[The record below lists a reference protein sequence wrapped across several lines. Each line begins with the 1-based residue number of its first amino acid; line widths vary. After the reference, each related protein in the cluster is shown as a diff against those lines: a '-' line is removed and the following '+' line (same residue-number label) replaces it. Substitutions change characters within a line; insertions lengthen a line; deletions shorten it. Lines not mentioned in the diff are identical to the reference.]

1 MIFKVMETHKLI
13 EMKKYKLGEL
23 IDVTRGMSLPGD
35 KYAESGD
42 LIRLTL
48 GNFNLQGNGFKPNTS
63 KTDLYYTGSVKKEF
77 IMKKGDIITPLTEQT
92 YGLLGSTARIPE
104 SGKYI
109 QSQDVALIRSKSD
122 KLYEDF
128 CYYLISSPSV
138 RKQLGAAAQQTKIR
152 HTSPDKI
159 KDCEVIIPEDVNQ
172 QIKITNLLN
181 TIENKIA
188 LNNKTNT
195 ELENMA
201 KTIYDYWFTQF
212 DFPDKNGHPYKTSGG
227 QMVYNET
234 LKREI
239 PAGWDNCTFNYYIE
253 RITNGLNPRKNFVL
267 GNGNNYYVTIRSLLD
282 NDIDWNNCD
291 KCDDE
296 ALQKINSRSQL
307 QIGDVIFSAI
317 GTIGRT
323 YRIYEEPKNW
333 NISETSFTI
342 RPKKDIPH
350 DFFYC
355 LLRSPEFQLQSEHKA
370 MGSTLKCLV
379 MDSFCEIPC
388 IKVDLSIANKFSTIV
403 APMYKQIYDNNKQNR
418 ELTKLRD
425 YLLPLLMNGQIE
437 VK

>member
-23 IDVTRGMSLPGD
+23 INVTRGMSLPGD

-63 KTDLYYTGSVKKEF
+63 KTDIYFTGSVKKEF

-109 QSQDVALIRSKSD
+109 QSQDVALIKSKSD

-188 LNNKTNT
+188 LNNKANT

-212 DFPDKNGHPYKTSGG
+212 DFPDKDGHPYKTSGG

-239 PAGWDNCTFNYYIE
+239 PAGWEVKRLGDVCEIVLGGTPSTDKDEYWNGNIPWLNSGEVAEFPIINAEKTVTELGIKDSATELVPAGTVTLSITRHLRPSILTMDACINQSVVGIKENKIFSKYFLYPFISSKINHYMMLRTGAQQPHINKETVDDTLVCIPFTEVLENYNKEVGSIYE
-253 RITNGLNPRKNFVL
+253 RIILNAK
-267 GNGNNYYVTIRSLLD
+267 
-282 NDIDWNNCD
+282 
-291 KCDDE
+291 
-296 ALQKINSRSQL
+296 
-307 QIGDVIFSAI
+307 
-317 GTIGRT
+317 
-323 YRIYEEPKNW
+323 
-333 NISETSFTI
+333 ET
-342 RPKKDIPH
+342 K
-350 DFFYC
+350 
-355 LLRSPEFQLQSEHKA
+355 
-370 MGSTLKCLV
+370 
-379 MDSFCEIPC
+379 
-388 IKVDLSIANKFSTIV
+388 
-403 APMYKQIYDNNKQNR
+403 
-418 ELTKLRD
+418 ELTALRD
-425 YLLPLLMNGQIE
+425 YLLPLLMNGQITIKE
-437 VK
+437 

>member
-1 MIFKVMETHKLI
+1 
-13 EMKKYKLGEL
+13 MKKIKLGEL

-48 GNFNLQGNGFKPNTS
+48 GNFNIQGNGFKPNTS

-212 DFPDKNGHPYKTSGG
+212 AFPAKNGHPYKTSGD

-239 PAGWDNCTFNYYIE
+239 PAGWEVGKLCDIAEVFNGSTPSTKEDDNYGGNIVWITPKDLSDQQKKFTWYGERNITEKGYKDCNTTLVPKGTILLSSRAPIGLVSIAACKLCTNQGFKNIVPRNPVFSNYI
-253 RITNGLNPRKNFVL
+253 
-267 GNGNNYYVTIRSLLD
+267 YYVIKTNIPKIEQLGSGTTFKEVSKQSMETFKVIIPPLDIIEKYNHKVCSIFDEQLKLLKE
-282 NDIDWNNCD
+282 ND
-291 KCDDE
+291 
-296 ALQKINSRSQL
+296 
-307 QIGDVIFSAI
+307 
-317 GTIGRT
+317 
-323 YRIYEEPKNW
+323 
-333 NISETSFTI
+333 
-342 RPKKDIPH
+342 
-350 DFFYC
+350 
-355 LLRSPEFQLQSEHKA
+355 
-370 MGSTLKCLV
+370 
-379 MDSFCEIPC
+379 
-388 IKVDLSIANKFSTIV
+388 
-403 APMYKQIYDNNKQNR
+403 
-418 ELTKLRD
+418 ELTKVRD

>member
-48 GNFNLQGNGFKPNTS
+48 GNFNIQGNGFKPNTS

-181 TIENKIA
+181 TIENKIT
-188 LNNKTNT
+188 LNNKINT

-212 DFPDKNGHPYKTSGG
+212 DFPDKDGHPFKTSGG

-234 LKREI
+234 FKREI
-239 PAGWDNCTFNYYIE
+239 PAGWEVKRLGDVCEIVLGGTPSTDKDEYWNGNIPWLNSGEVAEFPIINAEKTVTELGIKDSATELVPAGTVTLSITRHLRPSILTMDACINQSVVGIKENKIFSKYFLYPFISSKINHYMMLRTGAQQPHINKETVDETLVCIPSAEILEKYNNEVSSIYE
-253 RITNGLNPRKNFVL
+253 RIILNAK
-267 GNGNNYYVTIRSLLD
+267 
-282 NDIDWNNCD
+282 
-291 KCDDE
+291 
-296 ALQKINSRSQL
+296 
-307 QIGDVIFSAI
+307 
-317 GTIGRT
+317 
-323 YRIYEEPKNW
+323 
-333 NISETSFTI
+333 ET
-342 RPKKDIPH
+342 KK
-350 DFFYC
+350 
-355 LLRSPEFQLQSEHKA
+355 LTMLRE
-370 MGSTLKCLV
+370 
-379 MDSFCEIPC
+379 
-388 IKVDLSIANKFSTIV
+388 
-403 APMYKQIYDNNKQNR
+403 
-418 ELTKLRD
+418 
-425 YLLPLLMNGQIE
+425 YLLPLLMNGQITIKE
-437 VK
+437 

>member
-63 KTDLYYTGSVKKEF
+63 KTDIYFTGSVKEEF

-109 QSQDVALIRSKSD
+109 QSQDVALIKSKSD
-122 KLYEDF
+122 KLHEDF

-172 QIKITNLLN
+172 QIKITNLIN
-181 TIENKIA
+181 TLEDKIT

-201 KTIYDYWFTQF
+201 KTIYDYWFTQS
-212 DFPDKNGHPYKTSGG
+212 DFPDKNGHPYKSSGG

-239 PAGWDNCTFNYYIE
+239 PVGWEVGNIFKVAKLLSGGTPSKKKAEYWNGEIPFFGPTDHQNTMFQFSTAE
-253 RITNGLNPRKNFVL
+253 TITDAGLNNCSSYLMKKNTIIITARGSVGKLVIVGKPMAMNQSCYAFESL
-267 GNGNNYYVTIRSLLD
+267 NDNYEYLYFLTKQLIENLKIKSSGSVFKSIISADIENSDLIIGDNKTISEYTNLVR
-282 NDIDWNNCD
+282 DIF
-291 KCDDE
+291 
-296 ALQKINSRSQL
+296 L
-307 QIGDVIFSAI
+307 QIKKNQ
-317 GTIGRT
+317 
-323 YRIYEEPKNW
+323 EEN
-333 NISETSFTI
+333 E
-342 RPKKDIPH
+342 
-350 DFFYC
+350 
-355 LLRSPEFQLQSEHKA
+355 
-370 MGSTLKCLV
+370 
-379 MDSFCEIPC
+379 
-388 IKVDLSIANKFSTIV
+388 
-403 APMYKQIYDNNKQNR
+403 

>member
-1 MIFKVMETHKLI
+1 MT
-13 EMKKYKLGEL
+13 KYKLGDL

-35 KYAESGD
+35 KYAESGN

-48 GNFNLQGNGFKPNTS
+48 GNFNLQGNEFKPNTS
-63 KTDLYYTGSVKKEF
+63 KTDIYFTGSVKKEF

-109 QSQDVALIRSKSD
+109 QSQDVALIKSKSD

-227 QMVYNET
+227 QMVYNEI

-239 PAGWDNCTFNYYIE
+239 PAGWEVRTIESISKRVKVGFVGPIDEYYCDNNSGYPIIRPAEMSEQGINYDELRHITKEFYDKNLKSQIHKGDILLSRCGKDGIPNIYESDKEAQVLNVVIIEPNREIISEYFTFDAMRSQFIQDQ
-253 RITNGLNPRKNFVL
+253 ISNGTSGSVQGVINTKIIAAVILPFYETVAKK
-267 GNGNNYYVTIRSLLD
+267 YVEEVSPIH
-282 NDIDWNNCD
+282 
-291 KCDDE
+291 
-296 ALQKINSRSQL
+296 QKISKCREESRKL
-307 QIGDVIFSAI
+307 
-317 GTIGRT
+317 
-323 YRIYEEPKNW
+323 
-333 NISETSFTI
+333 TS
-342 RPKKDIPH
+342 
-350 DFFYC
+350 
-355 LLRSPEFQLQSEHKA
+355 
-370 MGSTLKCLV
+370 
-379 MDSFCEIPC
+379 
-388 IKVDLSIANKFSTIV
+388 
-403 APMYKQIYDNNKQNR
+403 
-418 ELTKLRD
+418 LRD